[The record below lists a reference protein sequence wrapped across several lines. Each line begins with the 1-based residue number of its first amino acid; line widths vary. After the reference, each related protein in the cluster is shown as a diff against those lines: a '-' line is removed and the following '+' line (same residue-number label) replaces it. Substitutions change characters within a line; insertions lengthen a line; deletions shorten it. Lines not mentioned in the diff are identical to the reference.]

1 MRPPALLALALV
13 LILLTHAY
21 ADTYASTTLVAT
33 QENPYTHQ
41 ILAEAI
47 YTDDQDAEYDHQA
60 YETHYVNKQDTEHD
74 QQPVAQTTYTDT
86 QEAPEIHVDV
96 NIEPTTDGKYKISW
110 HVWIE
115 GVFSGHNYHILV
127 YRDDTGET
135 LYEKI
140 TNEATRSITVDTP
153 HVTILVHY
161 GGFDIGPK
169 VPPEH
174 FFIFRSNLLPMVVKK
189 SGSYRFTMIGYT
201 TSDVHL
207 ELDQRTYAIVAQS
220 GGGLMIKVQEVN

>member
-1 MRPPALLALALV
+1 MCPPALLALALV
-13 LILLTHAY
+13 LVLLTHAY

-47 YTDDQDAEYDHQA
+47 YVGDQDAEY
-60 YETHYVNKQDTEHD
+60 D
-74 QQPVAQTTYTDT
+74 QQPVAQTAYTDT

>member
-1 MRPPALLALALV
+1 VCPPALLALALV
-13 LILLTHAY
+13 LVLLTHAY

-47 YTDDQDAEYDHQA
+47 YVGDQDAEY
-60 YETHYVNKQDTEHD
+60 D
-74 QQPVAQTTYTDT
+74 QQPVAQTAYTDT

-153 HVTILVHY
+153 HVTILVHC